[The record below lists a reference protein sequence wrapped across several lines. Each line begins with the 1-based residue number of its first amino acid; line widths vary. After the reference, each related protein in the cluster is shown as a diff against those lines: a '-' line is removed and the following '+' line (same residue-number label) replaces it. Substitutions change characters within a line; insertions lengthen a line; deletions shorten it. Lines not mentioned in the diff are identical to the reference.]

1 MNIFGLKSEKNKNI
15 QPGPEKKNI
24 LIKKECTKG
33 SLRNHDGSG
42 SGNGNV
48 SKQKV

>member
-24 LIKKECTKG
+24 LIK
-33 SLRNHDGSG
+33 R
-42 SGNGNV
+42 V
-48 SKQKV
+48 Y

>member
-1 MNIFGLKSEKNKNI
+1 MNIFGLKSEKDKNI
-15 QPGPEKKNI
+15 QPGPGKRSI

-33 SLRNHDGSG
+33 SVRNQDG

>member
-1 MNIFGLKSEKNKNI
+1 MNIFGLKSGKDKNI
-15 QPGPEKKNI
+15 QPGPGKRNI
-24 LIKKECTKG
+24 LIKKECTKR
-33 SLRNHDGSG
+33 SVRNQDGSS